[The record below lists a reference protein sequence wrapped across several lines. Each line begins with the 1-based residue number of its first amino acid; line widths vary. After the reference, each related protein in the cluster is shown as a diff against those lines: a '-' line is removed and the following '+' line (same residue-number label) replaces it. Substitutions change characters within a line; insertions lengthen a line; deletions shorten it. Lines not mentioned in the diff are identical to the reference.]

1 MGTLYLVRHG
11 QASFGADDYDQ
22 LSPLGEKQAQRL
34 GEYWRER
41 AVVFDA
47 VYHGTLRRHVQT
59 LQGIGRGLGGLA
71 APPQER
77 PGLNEYDSAALLHAV
92 HPAALPKADT
102 PELFRQHFR
111 LLCDALALW
120 MQARIA
126 PRGMPDWRTFCA
138 NIAHVLEEVRQQH
151 AGKNVLLVSS
161 GGPITTAIT
170 QVLGTAP
177 EVMIGLNMRLRNSAV
192 TEFSISSKRL
202 MLQTF
207 NTLAHLDSAEHRD
220 WVSLT

>member
-59 LQGIGRGLGGLA
+59 LQGIARGLGGLP
-71 APPQER
+71 APPQAR
-77 PGLNEYDSAALLHAV
+77 PGLNEYDSATLLHAV
-92 HPAALPKADT
+92 HPAALPRADT

-120 MQARIA
+120 MHGRIA

-138 NIAHVLEEVRQQH
+138 DINQVLEEVRQQH

-207 NTLAHLDSAEHRD
+207 NTLVHLDSAEHRD
-220 WVSLT
+220 WISLT